1 MKILPGMHR
10 PNTDPEAR
18 LTRID
23 IIFKTQKPTGFARQ
37 SYPNPLPDR
46 KALDDIVFDAPGL
59 TEDERREVYWA
70 VAELVKNRL
79 DKAGSV
85 CENKTFNRILTMSE
99 IYNIYCDESCHL
111 ENDRQTVMVLG
122 AVWCPLDKKDKIFK
136 RIKEIKQKH
145 GFNSNFEIK
154 WTKVSPAK
162 EQFYLDIVDY
172 FFDDDD
178 LHFRALIVPDKNKLN
193 HVLHNQT
200 HDEFYYKMYFDMLK
214 VIFRPDAQ
222 YRVYIDIKDTRGGEK
237 IEQLHEVLCNS
248 MYDFSRKVIERVQ
261 LVHSHEIEQLQL
273 ADLLIGAISYLHR
286 DLATSDAK
294 EALIN
299 RIKERSGYS
308 LVKSTLYLE
317 DKVNLFVWDAR

>member
-1 MKILPGMHR
+1 
-10 PNTDPEAR
+10 
-18 LTRID
+18 
-23 IIFKTQKPTGFARQ
+23 
-37 SYPNPLPDR
+37 
-46 KALDDIVFDAPGL
+46 
-59 TEDERREVYWA
+59 
-70 VAELVKNRL
+70 
-79 DKAGSV
+79 
-85 CENKTFNRILTMSE
+85 MSE
-99 IYNIYCDESCHL
+99 IFNVYCDESCHL
-111 ENDRQTVMVLG
+111 ENDGQKAMVLG
-122 AVWCPLDKKDKIFK
+122 AIWCSFDKTREIAV
-136 RIKEIKQKH
+136 RIREIKQKH
-145 GFNSNFEIK
+145 GLPADFEVK

-162 EQFYLDIVDY
+162 ADFYMDLVNY

-178 LHFRALIVPDKNKLN
+178 LHFRGLVVPDKSKLN
-193 HVLHNQT
+193 HDGFG
-200 HDEFYYKMYFDMLK
+200 HDHDTWYYKMYFDMLK
-214 VIFRPDAQ
+214 VIFRPDSQ

-286 DLATSDAK
+286 DLTTSIAK

-308 LVKSTLYLE
+308 LVKSTLYRE